1 MPDHLDA
8 LAGLT
13 LIFVAAGMVKGVI
26 GLGLP
31 TVAMAFLTLT
41 MPPAD
46 AAAILVLPSFVTN
59 VWQLAGPQLAR
70 LLRRLWPMQL
80 ASALATVATAHW
92 LGAVSSAGAVAGLG
106 AALMLYALTG
116 LAPPVRLELP
126 APLEPWLG
134 PVVGAATGTVT
145 AMTGVF
151 VIPAVPYL
159 QALRLSPDDLVQALG
174 ISFTVSTIALAI
186 SLAGEGQFGWPNAA
200 ASALALAAA
209 FAGMILGTMLR
220 ARMAP
225 ATFRRWFFIGLLLL
239 GAHLLLRGLF

>member
-70 LLRRLWPMQL
+70 LLRRL
-80 ASALATVATAHW
+80 
-92 LGAVSSAGAVAGLG
+92 
-106 AALMLYALTG
+106 
-116 LAPPVRLELP
+116 
-126 APLEPWLG
+126 
-134 PVVGAATGTVT
+134 
-145 AMTGVF
+145 
-151 VIPAVPYL
+151 
-159 QALRLSPDDLVQALG
+159 
-174 ISFTVSTIALAI
+174 
-186 SLAGEGQFGWPNAA
+186 
-200 ASALALAAA
+200 
-209 FAGMILGTMLR
+209 
-220 ARMAP
+220 
-225 ATFRRWFFIGLLLL
+225 
-239 GAHLLLRGLF
+239 

>member
-70 LLRRLWPMQL
+70 LLRRLWSMQL

-106 AALMLYALTG
+106 AALILYALTG
-116 LAPPVRLELP
+116 LAPVRLELP
-126 APLEPWLG
+126 ARLEPWLA
-134 PVVGAATGTVT
+134 PVVGAATGAVT

-159 QALRLSPDDLVQALG
+159 HALRLSPDDLVQALG
-174 ISFTVSTIALAI
+174 ISFTVSTVALAI
-186 SLAGEGQFGWPNAA
+186 SLAGEGQFGWPNAG

-209 FAGMILGTMLR
+209 FGGMILGATLR